1 MTNAETDLDELKAL
15 QREAAALRSEGEQT
29 DSSAAPAEGQGSAA
43 SVEATSK
50 EEGIAQP
57 PQSAKRT
64 ARRRARSSGSAATS
78 KKTSAADSQ
87 TEAESP
93 AASAPLEEAT
103 PESASTLEDLDLN
116 VDFNGILKDMEDAAR
131 ERPVLA
137 LLAAFSLGIV
147 VGQMFSRR

>member
-50 EEGIAQP
+50 EEGIAQTA
-57 PQSAKRT
+57 QSAKRT

-103 PESASTLEDLDLN
+103 PESASTLEDLN

>member
-15 QREAAALRSEGEQT
+15 QREAAELRSERQQT
-29 DSSAAPAEGQGSAA
+29 DSPAAPAEGQGSAA

-57 PQSAKRT
+57 AQSAKRT
-64 ARRRARSSGSAATS
+64 TRRRARSTGSAAS
-78 KKTSAADSQ
+78 RKKTSAAGSQ
-87 TEAESP
+87 KGAEP
-93 AASAPLEEAT
+93 AAASAPLEDAIPEPAT
-103 PESASTLEDLDLN
+103 TLDDLN

>member
-103 PESASTLEDLDLN
+103 PESASTLEDLN